1 MEVDWLNH
9 GATKKSDEKAGQ
21 RKSPASGALA
31 NENVSCQLA
40 FEHKC
45 SVDRR
50 AQQKAQVAITLLA
63 ARNISFYAKTLS
75 QLNFCTLLGGGMV
88 DASCNDSMQEL
99 SAKKEKKDLIK
110 DLKDLIN
117 GGIFSS
123 FCIGDRFFC
132 DWSANNIQQRSDDN
146 NLPNHRVINITIINR
161 CVITMFSRLC
171 PADSADTG
179 SFKNLAVFTC

>member
-1 MEVDWLNH
+1 MEIANGLSVQGLLDGKRNKMTRNVEVDWLNP
-9 GATKKSDEKAGQ
+9 GATKKSEEKAGQ

-75 QLNFCTLLGGGMV
+75 QLNFCTLLGGGLV

-123 FCIGDRFFC
+123 FCIVDRFF
-132 DWSANNIQQRSDDN
+132 
-146 NLPNHRVINITIINR
+146 L
-161 CVITMFSRLC
+161 RLVC
-171 PADSADTG
+171 KQHST
-179 SFKNLAVFTC
+179 AVR

>member
-1 MEVDWLNH
+1 MLPKSPKLNP

-75 QLNFCTLLGGGMV
+75 QLDFCTLLGGRLV

-123 FCIGDRFFC
+123 FCIV

-146 NLPNHRVINITIINR
+146 NLPNHRVINITITNR
-161 CVITMFSRLC
+161 RVMTMFSRLC
-171 PADSADTG
+171 PADSADTE